1 MVTIRIR
8 QTTQKPTKTGTLGR
22 LTYALSHPRAVN
34 PPRES
39 PRHYLLLAGVL
50 TFLAVGTII
59 DLIFDDLE
67 TIWSLHV
74 LFELLLMCI
83 GLGTALYLW
92 LAWRRARLSLDTATA
107 RIVEHRAERDLWRG
121 RARKFVQG
129 LGAEIDRQLRDWS
142 LTPAERATAMFLLKG
157 LSHKDI
163 ASLTGKSERTVRNQ
177 STAVYRK
184 SGLSGRAEL
193 SAFFL
198 EDLLPPDPQE
208 ADGPEDAAG
217 SLTDP
222 VSAEP

>member
-1 MVTIRIR
+1 MSRPPVMN
-8 QTTQKPTKTGTLGR
+8 
-22 LTYALSHPRAVN
+22 A
-34 PPRES
+34 PRES

-50 TFLAVGTII
+50 SFLAVGTVV
-59 DLIFDDLE
+59 DLIFDNLE
-67 TIWSLHV
+67 TIWSFHV
-74 LFELLLMCI
+74 LFELLLLI
-83 GLGTALYLW
+83 VGLGTAGYLW

-107 RIVEHRAERDLWRG
+107 RLVQHRAERDLWRS
-121 RARKFVQG
+121 RARKFVRG
-129 LGAEIDRQLRDWS
+129 LGAEIDIQLRDWN

-198 EDLLPPDPQE
+198 EDLLPPEPQGE
-208 ADGPEDAAG
+208 AIGAAKEPTSTAG
-217 SLTDP
+217 HE
-222 VSAEP
+222 SAQA